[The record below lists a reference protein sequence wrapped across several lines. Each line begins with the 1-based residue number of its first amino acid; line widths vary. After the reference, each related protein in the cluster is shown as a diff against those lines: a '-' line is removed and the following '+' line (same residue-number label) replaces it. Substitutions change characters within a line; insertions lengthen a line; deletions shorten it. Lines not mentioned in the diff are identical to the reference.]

1 VKAHRWGEQ
10 ARLQSEGARPRP
22 RWRAVAKWGG
32 GCLLLLWPLTL
43 GGLSQQSQQPPEAQQ
58 PQPQQPQQ
66 RPTLGP
72 PPEGS
77 PEGPRTSTTTDARK
91 LRRIRALYVER
102 IDNSLSDRLIE
113 GLTKIGRFR
122 LVPKANE
129 ADATLRGSCLESRR
143 LKRVHS
149 EVFINDRGGASVWQD
164 TIMRP
169 YNPPTLA
176 KAVDETAQVV
186 VNHLEESLRE
196 AEGK

>member
-1 VKAHRWGEQ
+1 M
-10 ARLQSEGARPRP
+10 
-22 RWRAVAKWGG
+22 
-32 GCLLLLWPLTL
+32 
-43 GGLSQQSQQPPEAQQ
+43 LSFRGFGQQSQPP
-58 PQPQQPQQ
+58 PQAPQQPQQ
-66 RPTLGP
+66 QPQERPTLGP

-77 PEGPRTSTTTDARK
+77 LQGPRTSTTTDPRK
-91 LRRIRALYVER
+91 LRHIRALYVQR

-113 GLTKIGRFR
+113 GLTKMGRFR
-122 LVPKANE
+122 LVPKANQ

-149 EVFINDRGGASVWQD
+149 EVFISDRGGASVWQD

-169 YNPPTLA
+169 YNPPSLA

-186 VNHLEESLRE
+186 VNHLDESLRE